1 MVKNSSPS
9 TPRPTT
15 DNWARPTTLYFF
27 RTQRRKIQA
36 LVNDPS
42 RQNRDGSDILQIL
55 RHAGECG
62 IAIDWE
68 LITDYLTLFELGHQ
82 LEDLIQAYGK
92 TH

>member
-1 MVKNSSPS
+1 MLERAERLPWPEGVAVPVVHFE
-9 TPRPTT
+9 
-15 DNWARPTTLYFF
+15 DLIGL
-27 RTQRRKIQA
+27 KIQA

-42 RQNRDGSDILQIL
+42 RQNRDEADILQIL
-55 RHAGECG
+55 RHAGECA

-68 LITDYLTLFELGHQ
+68 LITDYLTLFDLGHQ